1 MNIYLVIDYNNG
13 EIVNVKKVEAKKL
26 DMFVRDIAKQ
36 LIDKW
41 DMENSDFIITREN
54 RTIYLELPISKEDY
68 GKLRQYGLRRE
79 GNMAAIDI
87 PLYEIS
93 YSNSWENNEIVVKMA
108 TFIAPYIN
116 KQVEKEIIEY
126 VRISAEEV

>member
-26 DMFVRDIAKQ
+26 DMFVRGIAKQ

-54 RTIYLELPISKEDY
+54 RTIYLELPISKDDY

>member
-1 MNIYLVIDYNNG
+1 METYIIIDYSNG
-13 EIVNVKKVEAKKL
+13 EIVNIQRVKTDDFNMLIKN
-26 DMFVRDIAKQ
+26 IAKQ

-41 DMENSDFIITREN
+41 DIEESDFIITHEN

-68 GKLRQYGLRRE
+68 EKLKQYGLRRE
-79 GNMAAIDI
+79 GKTAAIDI

-93 YSNSWENNEIVVKMA
+93 YSNSWEDNQIIVNMA

-116 KQVEKEIIEY
+116 ERVEKELVEY
-126 VRISAEEV
+126 VKYSAEES